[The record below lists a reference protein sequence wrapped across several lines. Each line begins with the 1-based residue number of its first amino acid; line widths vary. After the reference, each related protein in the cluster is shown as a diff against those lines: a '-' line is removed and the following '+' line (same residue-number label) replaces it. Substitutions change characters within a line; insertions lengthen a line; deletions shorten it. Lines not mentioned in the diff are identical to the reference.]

1 MGYHWCSFITEIK
14 VGIVPAPF
22 VIIITRTVL
31 NPYIDLD
38 ATNIA
43 YRDEFVYSNPAS
55 MLNWL
60 FWDEPFKW

>member
-1 MGYHWCSFITEIK
+1 M
-14 VGIVPAPF
+14 
-22 VIIITRTVL
+22 IIIIRTDL
-31 NPYIDLD
+31 KPYIDLD